1 MGLLRKRSAM
11 PVRDGECATSLT
23 TNPADIVDEYF
34 CPFVA
39 RLYVHIQGLTPS
51 PPPAI
56 GAAICVSAGLAQAQ
70 AAATRVSPIGL

>member
-1 MGLLRKRSAM
+1 MGLHRKRSAM
-11 PVRDGECATSLT
+11 PVRHSAFATPLT
-23 TNPADIVDEYF
+23 ANPAYIVDEYF
-34 CPFVA
+34 RPFVA
-39 RLYVHIQGLTPS
+39 RLSVHIQGLTPS